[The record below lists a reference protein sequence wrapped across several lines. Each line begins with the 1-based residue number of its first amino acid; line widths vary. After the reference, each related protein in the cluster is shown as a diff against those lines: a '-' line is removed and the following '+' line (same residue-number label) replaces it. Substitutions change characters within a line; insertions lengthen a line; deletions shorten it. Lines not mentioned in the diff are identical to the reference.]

1 MREVKCRGK
10 ANIKVYARGIQGG
23 ALLEVYSVDEN
34 ELKHCIISKVDE
46 LVECVQKLGK
56 AELFQITIKYING
69 ELITSTDFKNLESL
83 S

>member
-1 MREVKCRGK
+1 MKCRGK
-10 ANIKVYARGIQGG
+10 ADIKVYAFGIQGG
-23 ALLEVYSVDEN
+23 AVLERYSVDKD
-34 ELKHCIISKVDE
+34 ELKHCIVSKVDE

-69 ELITSTDFKNLESL
+69 ELITSTDFVNLNSL